1 MLLVLFPLLINNFIL
16 PSHWLII
23 ILFYLWVYVCQ
34 AWKMYGCYYL
44 YPCIFWADLTSLSLV
59 LRGRSHIMLYFSFY
73 IVAILLWTQQVGQL
87 CMPAHIKICRKSFFL
102 LVCHYLETVV
112 SRLCTLNIHCDR
124 WNKKM
129 YQHLAWE
136 YFWQYPTVVI
146 CEVLSPSPKP
156 LFPPEMM
163 WHYAALSNK
172 NWQFVNS
179 FSPFFFLLQW
189 LLQF

>member
-87 CMPAHIKICRKSFFL
+87 CMPAHIKICRKKFL
-102 LVCHYLETVV
+102 
-112 SRLCTLNIHCDR
+112 
-124 WNKKM
+124 
-129 YQHLAWE
+129 
-136 YFWQYPTVVI
+136 
-146 CEVLSPSPKP
+146 
-156 LFPPEMM
+156 
-163 WHYAALSNK
+163 
-172 NWQFVNS
+172 S
-179 FSPFFFLLQW
+179 FSLSLSGNCSEQIMHIKHPLWPLKQENVSALGMRIFLAISNSCHLWGSLSLPQTPIPTW
-189 LLQF
+189 NDVALCATQ